1 MSSIRVELTGDDR
14 ALLDRLRE
22 LEETDTAAAMAAV
35 GQALRTSTLERFD
48 TGKDP
53 EGRAW
58 KTSIRAQQD
67 GGKTLVISRDLANS
81 IHVESSAK
89 GVEVGTNKD
98 YAAIHQFGGTIRA
111 KGDGLLKFKIGDQW
125 ISKKSIKMPARP
137 YLGINEEDMREITHI
152 IEAAVTG
159 N

>member
-1 MSSIRVELTGDDR
+1 MSSIRVEIDPELIGRLR
-14 ALLDRLRE
+14 AL
-22 LEETDTAAAMAAV
+22 EEADIAGAMAAA
-35 GQALRTSTLERFD
+35 GEAIRTSVLERFD

-58 KTSIRAQQD
+58 KKSIRAQQD
-67 GGKTLVISRDLANS
+67 GGKTLSASRDLATS

-89 GVEVGTNKD
+89 GVEVGTNKE

-111 KGDGLLKFKIGDQW
+111 KGDGLLRFKIGDQW

-137 YLGINEEDMREITHI
+137 YLGINEEDIREITHI
-152 IEAAVTG
+152 IEDAVTG
-159 N
+159 D

>member
-1 MSSIRVELTGDDR
+1 MSSIRVEIDPELIGRLR
-14 ALLDRLRE
+14 AL
-22 LEETDTAAAMAAV
+22 EEADIAGAMAAA
-35 GQALRTSTLERFD
+35 GEAIRTSVLERFD

-58 KTSIRAQQD
+58 KKSIRAQQD
-67 GGKTLVISRDLANS
+67 GEKTLSASRDLATS

-89 GVEVGTNKD
+89 GVEVGTNKE

-111 KGDGLLKFKIGDQW
+111 KGDGLLRFKIGDQW

-137 YLGINEEDMREITHI
+137 YLGINEEDIREITHI
-152 IEAAVTG
+152 IEDAVTG
-159 N
+159 D

>member
-1 MSSIRVELTGDDR
+1 MEIDPELIGRLR
-14 ALLDRLRE
+14 AL
-22 LEETDTAAAMAAV
+22 EEADIAGAMAAA
-35 GQALRTSTLERFD
+35 GEAIRTSVLERFD

-58 KTSIRAQQD
+58 KKSIRAQQD
-67 GGKTLVISRDLANS
+67 GGKTLSASRDLATS

-89 GVEVGTNKD
+89 GVEVGTNKE

-111 KGDGLLKFKIGDQW
+111 KGDGLLRFRIGDQW

-137 YLGINEEDMREITHI
+137 YLGINEEDIREITHI
-152 IEAAVTG
+152 IEDAVTG
-159 N
+159 D

>member
-1 MSSIRVELTGDDR
+1 MSSIRVEIDPELIGRLR
-14 ALLDRLRE
+14 AL
-22 LEETDTAAAMAAV
+22 EEADIAGAMAAA
-35 GQALRTSTLERFD
+35 GEAIRTSVLERFD

-58 KTSIRAQQD
+58 KKSIRAQQD
-67 GGKTLVISRDLANS
+67 GGKTLSASRDLATS

-89 GVEVGTNKD
+89 GVEVGTNKE

-111 KGDGLLKFKIGDQW
+111 KGDGLLRFKIGDQW

-137 YLGINEEDMREITHI
+137 YLGINEEDIREITHI
-152 IEAAVTG
+152 IEDAVTG
-159 N
+159 E